1 MTDADKGAGQAGEVG
16 AAGAV
21 QAGLI
26 AAELAI
32 VGPAAEIG
40 RFRERARGPKA
51 VPWHVDHDHEEA
63 RLMALLAGAGRSA
76 RRLVATIRQEQEA
89 QHARVL
95 AAATLPGGGCPLDL
109 HRLLPVPARLLALGA
124 DAPESRHWL
133 LTHWGTVEPLRQVT
147 LRERRDRDRHRLRWL
162 VYGLWSVDRLPEP
175 AVARLQ
181 VQWPT
186 LQFELRS
193 TAATPND

>member
-1 MTDADKGAGQAGEVG
+1 MEASREAGQAGDAGGDE
-16 AAGAV
+16 AAHIELV
-21 QAGLI
+21 

-51 VPWHVDHDHEEA
+51 IPWHVDHDYEEA

-95 AAATLPGGGCPLDL
+95 AAAAMPGGGCPLDL
-109 HRLLPVPARLLALGA
+109 HRLLPVPSRLLALGA

-133 LTHWGTVEPLRQVT
+133 RTHWGPDEPLRQVT

-175 AVARLQ
+175 AVARLRA
-181 VQWPT
+181 QWPT
-186 LQFELRS
+186 LQFELRP
-193 TAATPND
+193 TAATPDD

>member
-1 MTDADKGAGQAGEVG
+1 MDADKGAGQAGEVG

-32 VGPAAEIG
+32 VGPAAEIS

-51 VPWHVDHDHEEA
+51 IPWHVDYDHEDA

-76 RRLVATIRQEQEA
+76 RGLVAAIRQEQEA

-95 AAATLPGGGCPLDL
+95 AAAALPGGGCPLDL

-124 DAPESRHWL
+124 DAPKSRHWL
-133 LTHWGTVEPLRQVT
+133 RTHWGPDEPLRQVM

-162 VYGLWSVDRLPEP
+162 VYGFWSVNWLPEP
-175 AVARLQ
+175 AVARLRA
-181 VQWPT
+181 QWPT
-186 LQFELRS
+186 LEFELRPAT
-193 TAATPND
+193 TAHDG